1 MNKALTILA
10 VIMAALPMTRGM
22 DDLPASIDL
31 SSELP
36 PVGDQTDISPGS
48 QTSQCWAAAY
58 YQLTQYVKHFN
69 QIGRASCRERV

>member
-36 PVGDQTDISPGS
+36 PVGDQRSDKGFAAGS
-48 QTSQCWAAAY
+48 CCKQWAAAY
-58 YQLTQYVKHFN
+58 YL
-69 QIGRASCRERV
+69 